1 MAVQWFSD
9 SESSAENGSQRFE
22 LLRRGFALGWISEDA
37 RPTMPGADEV
47 KRAWHADEAV
57 MLPGILAPHI
67 GNFSDEVA
75 QAHTLMER
83 TLNGESILDQFES
96 EPYRSRLLPKFPIVA
111 SVFEEHDEQCIEKL
125 FFDAEEA
132 KEDGTTE
139 VIAEDLWCKASWLSF
154 DDDDA
159 SMRFR
164 FSLGME
170 GYEDVAAD
178 PERQMLASEIT
189 DAIFPESAAI
199 TEHGELNRLLTG
211 MLDSQPA
218 YTERII
224 YFNAPNGGAQMHHDV
239 ERGHLG
245 VVFAQMSGSTGW
257 LAMAKPVLINEIQ
270 AFLALP
276 ESEAALTK
284 VLPDINAQNALRKLA
299 EDRAAL
305 SAHMDEF
312 DHELSEAL
320 MDRCPEF
327 IEYLFKRGYG
337 YILEPG
343 DVLLMPQRD
352 LETCV
357 WHTVF
362 CISEDPGEALS
373 FALRTLD

>member
-1 MAVQWFSD
+1 MTIQWFSKEE
-9 SESSAENGSQRFE
+9 ESNSGYQE
-22 LLRRGFALGWISEDA
+22 LSRRGFDLGWISEDA
-37 RPTMPGADEV
+37 RPAMPDSETIKA
-47 KRAWHADEAV
+47 KWHNDEAI
-57 MLPGILAPHI
+57 MLPGILNDAIAIHEA
-67 GNFSDEVA
+67 DVR
-75 QAHTLMER
+75 QAHQLMEN
-83 TLNGESILDQFES
+83 TLNGKELSVQFGD
-96 EPYRSRLLPKFPIVA
+96 EPYISRLMPKFPLVSA
-111 SVFEEHDEQCIEKL
+111 VFEHHDEQCIEKL
-125 FFDAEEA
+125 FFDAEEIDA
-132 KEDGTTE
+132 DGKSK
-139 VIAEDLWCKASWLSF
+139 VIAEDLWCKASYLSF
-154 DDDDA
+154 HDNDA

-199 TEHGELNRLLTG
+199 TEHKELNRLLME
-211 MLDSQPA
+211 MLDSKPA

-224 YFNAPNGGAQMHHDV
+224 YFNAPEGGAQMHHDV

-257 LAMAKPVLINEIQ
+257 LALAKPVLIDEIK

-276 ESEAALTK
+276 ESEAALSK
-284 VLPDINAQNALRKLA
+284 VLPDIDAQNALRELA
-299 EDRAAL
+299 QDRAAL
-305 SAHMDEF
+305 SNQMDEF
-312 DHELSEAL
+312 DHEISEAL

-327 IEYLFKRGYG
+327 IQHLFDRGYG
-337 YILEPG
+337 YILNPG

-362 CISEDPGEALS
+362 CLSDEPGEAYRSRCEL
-373 FALRTLD
+373 FD

>member
-1 MAVQWFSD
+1 MIQWFSASDND
-9 SESSAENGSQRFE
+9 SARSE
-22 LLRRGFALGWISEDA
+22 LLRRGFELGWIAEDA
-37 RPTMPGADEV
+37 RPEMPDTATVKAKWHSDETI
-47 KRAWHADEAV
+47 
-57 MLPGILAPHI
+57 MLPGILADVI
-67 GNFSDEVA
+67 GNYAAEIE

-83 TLNGESILDQFES
+83 TLNGEEIAPRIEA
-96 EPYRSRLLPKFPIVA
+96 EPYVSRLHPKFPLLSA
-111 SVFEEHDEQCIEKL
+111 VFEEHDEQCIEKL
-125 FFDAEEA
+125 FFDAE
-132 KEDGTTE
+132 DNGE

-154 DDDDA
+154 DDNDA

-164 FSLGME
+164 FSFGME

-199 TEHGELNRLLTG
+199 TEHPELNALLTE
-211 MLDSQPA
+211 MVDSKPA

-257 LAMAKPVLINEIQ
+257 LSLAKPILIDEIQ

-276 ESEAALTK
+276 ESEAALAK
-284 VLPDINAQNALRKLA
+284 VLPDIDAQNALRELA

-305 SAHMDEF
+305 SGHMDEF

-327 IEYLFKRGYG
+327 IKHLFDRGYG
-337 YILEPG
+337 YILHPG

-352 LETCV
+352 LENCV

-362 CISEDPGEALS
+362 CLGEDPGEALS

>member
-1 MAVQWFSD
+1 MAVQWFSS
-9 SESSAENGSQRFE
+9 SENDPKRFE
-22 LLRRGFALGWISEDA
+22 LLRRGFQLGWIREDE
-37 RPTMPGADEV
+37 RPSMPDAEEV
-47 KRAWHADEAV
+47 KRAWHADETS
-57 MLPGILAPHI
+57 MLPGIL
-67 GNFSDEVA
+67 SDVIDNYATEIE
-75 QAHTLMER
+75 QAHRLMEQ
-83 TLNGESILDQFES
+83 TLHGEPLAPRIES
-96 EPYRSRLLPKFPIVA
+96 EPYASRLLPKFPLLSA
-111 SVFEEHDEQCIEKL
+111 VFEEHDEQCIEKL
-125 FFDAEEA
+125 FFDAEE
-132 KEDGTTE
+132 DGN

-154 DDDDA
+154 DDNDA

-164 FSLGME
+164 FSFGME

-189 DAIFPESAAI
+189 DAVFPESAAI
-199 TEHGELNRLLTG
+199 TEHKKLNDLLRE
-211 MLDSQPA
+211 MVDSKPA

-257 LAMAKPVLINEIQ
+257 LSLPKPILIDEIQ
-270 AFLALP
+270 AFLAQP
-276 ESEAALTK
+276 ESHEALAK
-284 VLPDINAQNALRKLA
+284 VLPKIDDQNALRELA

-327 IEYLFKRGYG
+327 IKHLFDRGYG
-337 YILEPG
+337 YILNPG

-352 LETCV
+352 LENCA

-373 FALRTLD
+373 FALRTL

>member
-1 MAVQWFSD
+1 MAIQWFS
-9 SESSAENGSQRFE
+9 SSDNNPERKE
-22 LLRRGFALGWISEDA
+22 LLRRGFQLGWIAEDA
-37 RPTMPGADEV
+37 RPVMPDAATVKARWHSDETS
-47 KRAWHADEAV
+47 
-57 MLPGILAPHI
+57 MLPGILADVI
-67 GNFSDEVA
+67 GNYATEIE
-75 QAHTLMER
+75 QAHTLMEK
-83 TLNGESILDQFES
+83 TLHGEPLAPRIEA
-96 EPYRSRLLPKFPIVA
+96 EPYASRLNPKFPLLSA
-111 SVFEEHDEQCIEKL
+111 VFEEHDEQCIEKL
-125 FFDAEEA
+125 FFDAEEN
-132 KEDGTTE
+132 GE

-154 DDDDA
+154 DDNDA

-164 FSLGME
+164 FSFGME

-178 PERQMLASEIT
+178 PTRQMLASEIT
-189 DAIFPESAAI
+189 DAVFPESAAI
-199 TEHGELNRLLTG
+199 TEHPELNAMLTE
-211 MLDSQPA
+211 MLDGKPA

-257 LAMAKPVLINEIQ
+257 LSLAKPILIDEIQ

-276 ESEAALTK
+276 ESHEALAK
-284 VLPDINAQNALRKLA
+284 VLPKIDDQNALRELA
-299 EDRAAL
+299 KDRAAL

-320 MDRCPEF
+320 MDRSPEF
-327 IEYLFKRGYG
+327 IKHLFDRGYG
-337 YILEPG
+337 YILNPG

-352 LETCV
+352 LENCA

-373 FALRTLD
+373 FALRTQN

>member
-1 MAVQWFSD
+1 MAIHWFS
-9 SESSAENGSQRFE
+9 SSDNDPARKE
-22 LLRRGFALGWISEDA
+22 LFRRGFALGWISEDTRPDMPDAATVKA
-37 RPTMPGADEV
+37 RWSRDETT
-47 KRAWHADEAV
+47 
-57 MLPGILAPHI
+57 MLPRILADVI
-67 GNFSDEVA
+67 GNYAPEIEQSH
-75 QAHTLMER
+75 QLMEK
-83 TLNGESILDQFES
+83 TLNGEEIAPRIEV
-96 EPYRSRLLPKFPIVA
+96 EPYAPRLNPKFPLLSA
-111 SVFEEHDEQCIEKL
+111 VFEEHDEQCIEKL
-125 FFDAEEA
+125 FFDAEEN
-132 KEDGTTE
+132 GE

-164 FSLGME
+164 FSFGME

-189 DAIFPESAAI
+189 DALFPESAAI
-199 TEHGELNRLLTG
+199 TKHPKLNALLTG
-211 MLDSQPA
+211 IVGGKPA

-257 LAMAKPVLINEIQ
+257 LSLAKPILMDEIQ

-276 ESEAALTK
+276 ESAAALVK
-284 VLPDINAQNALRKLA
+284 VLPDINARNALCQLA
-299 EDRAAL
+299 TDRAAL

-320 MDRCPEF
+320 MDRSPEF
-327 IEYLFKRGYG
+327 IKHLFDRGYG
-337 YILEPG
+337 YILNPG

-352 LETCV
+352 LENCA

-362 CISEDPGEALS
+362 CVSDDPGEALS
-373 FALRTLD
+373 FALRA

>member
-1 MAVQWFSD
+1 MAVQWFS
-9 SESSAENGSQRFE
+9 SSDNDPVRRE
-22 LLRRGFALGWISEDA
+22 LTRRGFELGWIAEDG
-37 RPTMPGADEV
+37 RPSMPDAAEV
-47 KRAWHADEAV
+47 KRAWHNDEAI
-57 MLPGILAPHI
+57 MLPGILGDVIDDYTAEI
-67 GNFSDEVA
+67 E
-75 QAHTLMER
+75 QAHRLMER
-83 TLNGESILDQFES
+83 TLNGEEVSAQFES
-96 EPYRSRLLPKFPIVA
+96 EPYASRLNPKFPLISA
-111 SVFEEHDEQCIEKL
+111 VFEEHDPQCIEKL
-125 FFDAEEA
+125 FFDAEEN
-132 KEDGTTE
+132 GE

-154 DDDDA
+154 FDDDA

-178 PERQMLASEIT
+178 PGRQLLAAEIT

-199 TEHGELNRLLTG
+199 TEHKALNDLLTE
-211 MLDSQPA
+211 MLDTKPA

-257 LAMAKPVLINEIQ
+257 LAMAKPVLIDEIR

-276 ESEAALTK
+276 ESEAALAR
-284 VLPDINAQNALRKLA
+284 VLPDIDVQNALRELA
-299 EDRAAL
+299 EDPAAL

-327 IEYLFKRGYG
+327 IEYLFRQGYG

-352 LETCV
+352 LDTCV

-362 CISEDPGEALS
+362 CLGDDPGEALS
-373 FALRTLD
+373 FALRTI

>member
-1 MAVQWFSD
+1 MAIQWFS
-9 SESSAENGSQRFE
+9 SSDNDPTRHE
-22 LLRRGFALGWISEDA
+22 LLRRGFELGWISEDT
-37 RPTMPGADEV
+37 RPSMPDAATVKTRWQSDETS
-47 KRAWHADEAV
+47 
-57 MLPGILAPHI
+57 MLPGILADVI
-67 GNFSDEVA
+67 GNYATEIKQSH
-75 QAHTLMER
+75 QLMVH
-83 TLNGESILDQFES
+83 TLNGKEIAPQIEA
-96 EPYRSRLLPKFPIVA
+96 EPYVSRLNPKFPLLSA
-111 SVFEEHDEQCIEKL
+111 VFEEHDEQCIEKL
-125 FFDAEEA
+125 FFDAEEN
-132 KEDGTTE
+132 GE
-139 VIAEDLWCKASWLSF
+139 VIGEDLWCKASWLSF

-164 FSLGME
+164 FSFGME

-178 PERQMLASEIT
+178 PERQLLASELT

-199 TEHGELNRLLTG
+199 TEHSELNKLLAEMVDG
-211 MLDSQPA
+211 KPA

-257 LAMAKPVLINEIQ
+257 LSLAKPILIDEIQ

-276 ESEAALTK
+276 ESTDALAK
-284 VLPDINAQNALRKLA
+284 VLPDINAQNSLRELA

-312 DHELSEAL
+312 DHEVSEAL

-327 IEYLFKRGYG
+327 IQHLFDRGYG
-337 YILEPG
+337 YILNPG

-352 LETCV
+352 LENCA

-362 CISEDPGEALS
+362 CVSDDPGEALS
-373 FALRTLD
+373 FALRTSD

>member
-1 MAVQWFSD
+1 MAVQWFSS
-9 SESSAENGSQRFE
+9 SEDDPKRLE
-22 LLRRGFALGWISEDA
+22 LLRRGFKLGWISEDS
-37 RPTMPGADEV
+37 RPTMPDAATIKSKWHNDETI
-47 KRAWHADEAV
+47 
-57 MLPGILAPHI
+57 MLPGILADVTGDYSTEI
-67 GNFSDEVA
+67 E
-75 QAHTLMER
+75 QAHTLMEK
-83 TLNGESILDQFES
+83 TLNGEEIAPRIES
-96 EPYRSRLLPKFPIVA
+96 EPYASRLLPKFPLLS
-111 SVFEEHDEQCIEKL
+111 SVFEHHDEQCIEKL
-125 FFDAEEA
+125 FFDAE
-132 KEDGTTE
+132 KNGE

-154 DDDDA
+154 DDNDA

-164 FSLGME
+164 FSFGME

-178 PERQMLASEIT
+178 PERQLLAAEIT
-189 DAIFPESAAI
+189 DAVFPESAAI
-199 TEHGELNRLLTG
+199 TEHGELNDLLAA
-211 MLDSQPA
+211 MLDSKPA

-257 LAMAKPVLINEIQ
+257 LSLAKPVLIDEIQ
-270 AFLALP
+270 NFLALP
-276 ESEAALTK
+276 ESAAALAK
-284 VLPDINAQNALRKLA
+284 VLPDIDAQNALRELA
-299 EDRAAL
+299 EDRAVL

-327 IEYLFKRGYG
+327 IEYLFKQGYG
-337 YILEPG
+337 YILEAG

-362 CISEDPGEALS
+362 CVSEDPGEALS
-373 FALRTLD
+373 FALRTL

>member
-1 MAVQWFSD
+1 MAVQWFS
-9 SESSAENGSQRFE
+9 SSDNNPARRE
-22 LLRRGFALGWISEDA
+22 LTRRGYELGWIAEDA
-37 RPTMPGADEV
+37 SADMPDAAEV
-47 KRAWHADEAV
+47 KRAWHADEAAL
-57 MLPGILAPHI
+57 LPGMLADVT
-67 GNFSDEVA
+67 GNFGEEIA
-75 QAHTLMER
+75 QAHRLMER
-83 TLNGESILDQFES
+83 TLNGDSILDQFEA
-96 EPYRSRLLPKFPIVA
+96 EPYASRLLPKFPIVSA
-111 SVFEEHDEQCIEKL
+111 VFEEHDPQCIEKI
-125 FFDAEEA
+125 FFDAEENG
-132 KEDGTTE
+132 D
-139 VIAEDLWCKASWLSF
+139 VVAEELWCKASWLSF
-154 DDDDA
+154 FDDDA
-159 SMRFR
+159 SLRFR

-178 PERQMLASEIT
+178 PARQLLAAEIT

-199 TEHGELNRLLTG
+199 TVHKGLNDLLTEV
-211 MLDSQPA
+211 LESKPA

-257 LAMAKPVLINEIQ
+257 LAMGKQVLIDEIQ

-276 ESEAALTK
+276 ESQAALAK
-284 VLPDINAQNALRKLA
+284 VLPDFAAQNELRALA

-320 MDRCPEF
+320 MDRSPEF
-327 IEYLFKRGYG
+327 VAYLFSRGYG
-337 YILEPG
+337 YILKEG

-362 CISEDPGEALS
+362 CLGDEPGEALS

>member
-1 MAVQWFSD
+1 MIQWFSNSD
-9 SESSAENGSQRFE
+9 SDSTRHE
-22 LLRRGFALGWISEDA
+22 LARRGFELGWIAEDA
-37 RPTMPGADEV
+37 RPAMPEAGTV
-47 KRAWHADEAV
+47 KEKWYRDEAV
-57 MLPGILAPHI
+57 MLPGILADVI
-67 GNFSDEVA
+67 GSYATEIG

-83 TLNGESILDQFES
+83 TLNGEEIAPQVEA
-96 EPYRSRLLPKFPIVA
+96 EPYFSRLNPKFPLVSA
-111 SVFEEHDEQCIEKL
+111 VFEEHDEQCIEKL
-125 FFDAEEA
+125 YFDAEKDE
-132 KEDGTTE
+132 E
-139 VIAEDLWCKASWLSF
+139 VIGEDLWCKASWLSF
-154 DDDDA
+154 DDNDA

-164 FSLGME
+164 FSFGME

-178 PERQMLASEIT
+178 PARQMLASELT

-199 TEHGELNRLLTG
+199 TEHQALNMLLTEMVG
-211 MLDSQPA
+211 SKPA

-257 LAMAKPVLINEIQ
+257 LAMAKPLLIDEIQ
-270 AFLALP
+270 SFLALP

-284 VLPDINAQNALRKLA
+284 VLPDVDARTALRQMAK
-299 EDRAAL
+299 DKVTI
-305 SAHMDEF
+305 STHMDEF

-327 IEYLFKRGYG
+327 IQHLFERGYG
-337 YILEPG
+337 YILNPG

-352 LETCV
+352 LENCV

-362 CISEDPGEALS
+362 CIGDDPGEALS
-373 FALRTLD
+373 FALRTV